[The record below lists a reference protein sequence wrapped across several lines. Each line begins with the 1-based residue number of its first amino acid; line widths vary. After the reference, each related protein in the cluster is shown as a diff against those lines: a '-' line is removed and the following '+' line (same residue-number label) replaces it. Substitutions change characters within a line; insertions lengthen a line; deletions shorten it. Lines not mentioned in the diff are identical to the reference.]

1 MLKIRKFVFI
11 QDIMKRGVIIK
22 NVKNAIF
29 NLIREDDENTIYGNI
44 FDWTIIS
51 LIIVNILLVFIDT
64 FEPPQWFQ
72 NISNVIEFISIIIFT
87 VEYIMRLWTADL
99 KYPEI
104 GAIKARIIY
113 IFSFMAIID
122 LLAILPFYLPF
133 VFPIDLRILRAL
145 RILRLFRLFKVSRY
159 TTAFYTIGIVFKRK
173 AHQLIS
179 SVFVVALLM
188 VIASLLMYN
197 VEHDAQPDVFSNAF
211 SGLWWA
217 VATLTTVGYGDIFP
231 ITALGKF
238 LSAVIALLGIGLV
251 AVPSGIISAGFIEIV
266 EKDDA
271 ENNEE
276 EDKKQYCPYCGHKID

>member
-1 MLKIRKFVFI
+1 
-11 QDIMKRGVIIK
+11 MKLLVNWGGIIK
-22 NVKNAIF
+22 NIKSIVYDV
-29 NLIREDDENTIYGNI
+29 IREDDENTIYGNI

-51 LIIVNILLVFIDT
+51 LIIINILLVFIDT
-64 FEPPQWFQ
+64 FNPPQWFQ
-72 NISNVIEFISIIIFT
+72 NVSSGIEIFSIIIFT
-87 VEYIMRLWTADL
+87 IEYIMRLWTADL
-99 KYPEI
+99 KYTEC
-104 GAIKARIIY
+104 GAVKARIRH

-159 TTAFYTIGIVFKRK
+159 TTAFQTIGIVFKRK

-197 VEHDAQPDVFSNAF
+197 VEHDAQPEVFTNAF

-217 VATLTTVGYGDIFP
+217 VATLTTVGYGDIYP
-231 ITALGKF
+231 ITALGKL

-266 EKDDA
+266 EKNDEPD
-271 ENNEE
+271 
-276 EDKKQYCPYCGHKID
+276 DKKQYCPYCGHKLD

>member
-1 MLKIRKFVFI
+1 
-11 QDIMKRGVIIK
+11 MKLIVNWGGIIK
-22 NVKNAIF
+22 NIKSIVYNV
-29 NLIREDDENTIYGNI
+29 IREDDENTIYGNI

-51 LIIVNILLVFIDT
+51 LISINILLVFIDT
-64 FEPPQWFQ
+64 FNPPQWFQ
-72 NISNVIEFISIIIFT
+72 NVSSGIEIFSIIIFT
-87 VEYIMRLWTADL
+87 IEYIVRLWTADL
-99 KYPEI
+99 KYTEC
-104 GAIKARIIY
+104 GAVKARIRH

-159 TTAFYTIGIVFKRK
+159 TTAFQTIGIVFKRK

-197 VEHDAQPDVFSNAF
+197 VEHDAQPEVFTNAF

-217 VATLTTVGYGDIFP
+217 VATLTTVGYGDIYP
-231 ITALGKF
+231 ITALGKL

-266 EKDDA
+266 EKNDEPD
-271 ENNEE
+271 
-276 EDKKQYCPYCGHKID
+276 DKKQYCPYCGHKLD

>member
-1 MLKIRKFVFI
+1 
-11 QDIMKRGVIIK
+11 MKLIVNWGDIIK
-22 NVKNAIF
+22 NIKSIIYNV
-29 NLIREDDENTIYGNI
+29 IREDDENTIYGNI

-51 LIIVNILLVFIDT
+51 LIIINILLVFIDT
-64 FEPPQWFQ
+64 FNPPQWFQ
-72 NISNVIEFISIIIFT
+72 NVSSGIEIFSIIIFT
-87 VEYIMRLWTADL
+87 IEYIMRLWTADL
-99 KYPEI
+99 KYTECS
-104 GAIKARIIY
+104 AIKARIRH

-133 VFPIDLRILRAL
+133 VFTIDLRILRAL

-159 TTAFYTIGIVFKRK
+159 TTAFQTIGIVFKHK

-197 VEHDAQPDVFSNAF
+197 VEHDAQPEVFTNAF

-217 VATLTTVGYGDIFP
+217 VATLTTVGYGDIYP
-231 ITALGKF
+231 ITALGKL

-266 EKDDA
+266 EKND
-271 ENNEE
+271 EPN
-276 EDKKQYCPYCGHKID
+276 DKKQYCPYCGHKLD

>member
-1 MLKIRKFVFI
+1 VKLIVNW
-11 QDIMKRGVIIK
+11 GGIIK
-22 NVKNAIF
+22 NIKSIVYNV
-29 NLIREDDENTIYGNI
+29 IREDDENTIYGNI

-51 LIIVNILLVFIDT
+51 LISINILLVFIDT
-64 FEPPQWFQ
+64 FNPPQWFQ
-72 NISNVIEFISIIIFT
+72 NVSSGIEIFSIIIFT
-87 VEYIMRLWTADL
+87 IEYIVRLWTADL
-99 KYPEI
+99 KYTEC
-104 GAIKARIIY
+104 GAVKARIRH

-159 TTAFYTIGIVFKRK
+159 TTAFQTIGIVFKRK

-197 VEHDAQPDVFSNAF
+197 VEHDAQPEVFTNAF

-217 VATLTTVGYGDIFP
+217 VATLTTVGYGDIYP
-231 ITALGKF
+231 ITALGKL

-266 EKDDA
+266 EKNDEPD
-271 ENNEE
+271 
-276 EDKKQYCPYCGHKID
+276 DKKQYCPYCGHKLD

>member
-1 MLKIRKFVFI
+1 MILIVNWG
-11 QDIMKRGVIIK
+11 DIIK
-22 NVKNAIF
+22 NIKSIVYNV
-29 NLIREDDENTIYGNI
+29 IREDDENTIYGNI

-51 LIIVNILLVFIDT
+51 LIIINILLVFIDT
-64 FEPPQWFQ
+64 FNPPQWFQ
-72 NISNVIEFISIIIFT
+72 NVSSGIEIFSIIIFT
-87 VEYIMRLWTADL
+87 IEYIMRLWTADL
-99 KYPEI
+99 KYTEC
-104 GAIKARIIY
+104 GAVKARIRH

-159 TTAFYTIGIVFKRK
+159 TTAFQTIGIVFKRK

-197 VEHDAQPDVFSNAF
+197 VEHDAQPEVFTNAF

-217 VATLTTVGYGDIFP
+217 VATLTTVGYGDIYP
-231 ITALGKF
+231 ITALGKL

-266 EKDDA
+266 EKNDEPD
-271 ENNEE
+271 
-276 EDKKQYCPYCGHKID
+276 DKKQYCPYCGHKLD